1 MKKMILIIT
10 LLAIVAIVLI
20 SGCNQ
25 PKSNIDTI
33 PQGEVINNVD
43 IKNYK
48 FIPDFITIKKGDS
61 VTWTNSD
68 NVVHTVKS
76 VTGEIDSGIIAPG
89 KEYKY
94 EFNIS
99 GPYEYYCSVHS
110 TMPHGKITVAE

>member
-1 MKKMILIIT
+1 MKKVILIIT
-10 LLAIVAIVLI
+10 LFAIVAIVLI
-20 SGCNQ
+20 SGCNS
-25 PKSNIDTI
+25 KRIDTT
-33 PQGEVINNVD
+33 PQGEMMNSVD

-48 FIPDFITIKKGDS
+48 FIPDFITIKKGDT

-99 GPYEYYCSVHS
+99 GPYEYYCSVHPI
-110 TMPHGKITVAE
+110 MPKGKITVAE